1 MFLANLFFSEQIA
14 KHCLLTQNKR
24 RLAPGSP
31 GLVVRSFGCHHAE
44 NGRIH
49 RKNVVDCPLVINS
62 LGDNPFQTRPDQEWG
77 IIGQASLLHS
87 RPWALLRR
95 ISSVCWSWVASPTH
109 YVPWHLFFSA
119 CGVVGPKLLW
129 SAPNLAFAS
138 SESMLNLLKRNDIIN
153 GISSISNILAIFVS
167 FLEKLEKE
175 LKIWLIIGIWNIL
188 LWCHILV
195 CLTFDNIF
203 HNIMCGQKATK
214 RKQILRP
221 K

>member
-1 MFLANLFFSEQIA
+1 MSIKVSLSVPCKPIFFRANA
-14 KHCLLTQNKR
+14 KHCLLTQVRR
-24 RLAPGSP
+24 RLALGSP

-167 FLEKLEKE
+167 FLEKLENMINYRNMKHFVVMSYSR
-175 LKIWLIIGIWNIL
+175 LFDIW
-188 LWCHILV
+188 
-195 CLTFDNIF
+195 
-203 HNIMCGQKATK
+203 
-214 RKQILRP
+214 
-221 K
+221 

>member
-1 MFLANLFFSEQIA
+1 MIVDE
-14 KHCLLTQNKR
+14 H
-24 RLAPGSP
+24 
-31 GLVVRSFGCHHAE
+31 
-44 NGRIH
+44 IH
-49 RKNVVDCPLVINS
+49 KWY
-62 LGDNPFQTRPDQEWG
+62 PFQTRPDQEWG

-153 GISSISNILAIFVS
+153 GISNISNILAIFVS
-167 FLEKLEKE
+167 FLEKIGKRIENMINYRNMKHFVVMKCSRLFD
-175 LKIWLIIGIWNIL
+175 IW
-188 LWCHILV
+188 
-195 CLTFDNIF
+195 
-203 HNIMCGQKATK
+203 
-214 RKQILRP
+214 
-221 K
+221 